1 LQSNV
6 ELSQENLRRAIEL
19 EPEEYRE
26 LVKTNAGFDGIRG
39 DVRFL
44 DLLG

>member
-1 LQSNV
+1 M
-6 ELSQENLRRAIEL
+6 ELSQENLWRAIEL

-26 LVKTNAGFDGIRG
+26 LAKTDVGFDGIRG